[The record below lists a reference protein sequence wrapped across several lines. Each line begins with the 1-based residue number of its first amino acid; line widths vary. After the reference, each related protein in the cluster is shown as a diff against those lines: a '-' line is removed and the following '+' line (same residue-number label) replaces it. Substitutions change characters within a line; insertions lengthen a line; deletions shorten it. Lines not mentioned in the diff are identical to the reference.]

1 MYRHLF
7 SLCLSFLANEPSTID
22 QINAYQDRVYIEQDT
37 LIFSLADLFD
47 FLQSLNFN
55 ESSKEKMDYADFQRQ
70 LYQSTLNQDL
80 KAHGGQV
87 VVHHSTGKVETNLY
101 RLERCPPT
109 DQTL

>member
-1 MYRHLF
+1 MYEGLF
-7 SLCLSFLANEPSTID
+7 NRLLSFLAYESSVID
-22 QINAYQDRVYIEQDT
+22 QINAYQGNVYIEQGA

-47 FLQSLNFN
+47 FLSQSS
-55 ESSKEKMDYADFQRQ
+55 EEKIDYADFQRQ

-101 RLERCPPT
+101 RLERLPT
-109 DQTL
+109 ADKSL